1 MSNGCVL
8 IIVYIKIKTV
18 YFQKEKKKRN
28 QYLRITKR
36 EYKAEL
42 HTWHSSIAK
51 IASHLLVLSTCAS
64 SETSE

>member
-18 YFQKEKKKRN
+18 YFQKEKKEESIFED
-28 QYLRITKR
+28 YKR

-42 HTWHSSIAK
+42 HTWHASIAN

>member
-18 YFQKEKKKRN
+18 YFQKERKEESIFED
-28 QYLRITKR
+28 YKR
-36 EYKAEL
+36 EYEAEL
-42 HTWHSSIAK
+42 HTWHASIAK

>member
-28 QYLRITKR
+28 LNLRITKR
-36 EYKAEL
+36 EYEAEL
-42 HTWHSSIAK
+42 HRWHASIAK
-51 IASHLLVLSTCAS
+51 IASHQLVLSTGVS